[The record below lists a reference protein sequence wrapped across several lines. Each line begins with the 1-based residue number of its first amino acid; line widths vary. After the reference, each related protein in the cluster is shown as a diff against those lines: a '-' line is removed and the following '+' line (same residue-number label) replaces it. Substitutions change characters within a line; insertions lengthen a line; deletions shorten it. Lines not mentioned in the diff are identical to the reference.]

1 MHQRTF
7 SFETTLSFETADGR
21 VGTAVLTAGTSGWR
35 IIEAVDEDGHAL
47 IVPPSVAAATA
58 GGFDFRCGGG
68 RR

>member
-7 SFETTLSFETADGR
+7 SFETTLSFETTDGR

-47 IVPPSVAAATA
+47 IVPPSVAAALRRRANEGADAA
-58 GGFDFRCGGG
+58 GM
-68 RR
+68 